1 MANEGEDAVRLV
13 DAVLAQTNRFAAV
26 TFYAV
31 LDRVTGDG
39 SLELLRIHA
48 QTEPR
53 LVVVWAPENQC
64 LVDAYLRGYREAL
77 TGGADWILE
86 IDAGFSHDPADLP
99 KFWQAIEQG
108 CDCAFGSRFMPGGGF
123 EDSSLKRRFVSW
135 GGSALSN
142 LLLGTK
148 LADMTSGFELF
159 RRDVLDMVLARGIQS
174 RAHFFQTEIK
184 AHCRKLNVVEVP
196 ITYRFASGRLGSTA
210 IFDSLKQLFR
220 LFRMR
225 LTGKL

>member
-1 MANEGEDAVRLV
+1 MANEGVEALRLV
-13 DAVLAQTNRFAAV
+13 DAVLAQTAGFAAV
-26 TFYAV
+26 AFYAV
-31 LDRVTGDG
+31 LDKQTSDG
-39 SLELLRIHA
+39 SLDLLRSYA
-48 QTEPR
+48 TRETR

-64 LVDAYLRGYREAL
+64 VVDAYVRGYREAL
-77 TGGADWILE
+77 AGGADWILE
-86 IDAGFSHDPADLP
+86 MDAGFSHDPADLP
-99 KFWQAIEQG
+99 KFWAAIESG

-123 EDSSLKRRFVSW
+123 EQSSWKRWLVSW

-159 RRDVLDMVLARGIQS
+159 RRDVLEMVLERGIQS

-184 AHCRKLNVVEVP
+184 TYCRNLNAIEVP
-196 ITYRFASGRLGSTA
+196 ITYRFASGRLGAAPIT
-210 IFDSLKQLFR
+210 DSLKQLWR

-225 LTGKL
+225 MAGKL